1 MMMTFLRTIWV
12 LDGNNI
18 SIDMAYLLL
27 TYFHFCSFPM
37 IIITIFGFKEISSR
51 IYAVEIKAENDS
63 IYCVSV
69 FVPENVIGGV
79 ARNKNLRS
87 NDLQLC
93 PCKDSYSSLVLSSIV
108 VQHLCPR

>member
-1 MMMTFLRTIWV
+1 MFYTLIEHSMTFLRTIWV

-18 SIDMAYLLL
+18 SIGMAYLLL

-37 IIITIFGFKEISSR
+37 IIIAIFSFKEISSR
-51 IYAVEIKAENDS
+51 IYAIEIKAENDS

-69 FVPENVIGGV
+69 FVLENVIGDV
-79 ARNKNLRS
+79 AGNKNLHS

-93 PCKDSYSSLVLSSIV
+93 PCKDSYSCLLFLA
-108 VQHLCPR
+108 QL